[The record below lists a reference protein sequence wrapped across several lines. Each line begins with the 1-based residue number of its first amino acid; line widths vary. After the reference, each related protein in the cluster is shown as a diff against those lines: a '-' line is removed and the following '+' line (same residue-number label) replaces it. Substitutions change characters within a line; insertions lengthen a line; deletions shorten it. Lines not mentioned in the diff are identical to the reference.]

1 MTDPDGTA
9 NQTSRLPRGLLL
21 LIAGTTLLV
30 AVLAV
35 RQFAELVA
43 PVLLALVL
51 VIALH
56 PLNGVLRRRGLPQ
69 WLASTLT
76 LIATLGL
83 IVGLAGAIALSLG
96 RLATL
101 LPTYDERFAELVDNT
116 RSWLAT
122 LGIGQ
127 DEIQTAL
134 DQVSYTRVAEL
145 FVVILA
151 GLAATFSNL
160 LFLLFVVFFMALDA
174 GGFASRLSHLRG
186 QHSDLIG
193 ALDTF
198 VNGTRRYLQVA
209 TVFGLI
215 VAAIDAG
222 FLWLVGVPLP
232 LLWGLLAFIT
242 GYIPNVGFM
251 IGLIPPAILALLEG
265 GPGLMIAVI
274 VAYAVINFII
284 QSVIQPKFVSDAVDL
299 SLSVTFLSLVFWTFV
314 IGPVGAILA
323 VPLTLLAKSLLFDLD
338 PRTRWMSSLLSGGP
352 APDEN
357 AERTSDGEPE
367 LTSAASG
374 SAADGP
380 GLPGDEQAAA
390 ERAQLVPQQV
400 PRSPEVVAETP
411 STTNRRPTASD

>member
-367 LTSAASG
+367 LSSAASG
-374 SAADGP
+374 SAAEGP